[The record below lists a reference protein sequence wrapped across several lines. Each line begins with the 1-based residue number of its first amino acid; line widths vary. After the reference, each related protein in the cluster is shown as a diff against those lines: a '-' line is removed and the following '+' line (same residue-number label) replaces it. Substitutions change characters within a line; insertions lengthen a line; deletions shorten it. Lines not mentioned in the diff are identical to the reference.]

1 MTDWFAR
8 PILHVKD
15 VGPRFYVDRLGL
27 TNPWRHN
34 EDGKADVA
42 QVDRGGDSTGIR
54 MNHQRNGRAARYVS
68 RSLAGLS
75 RIVARAGS
83 TVSNSPAA
91 IAS

>member
-1 MTDWFAR
+1 MTEWFAR

-15 VGPRFYVDRLGL
+15 VGASLRFYVDRLGF

-34 EDGKADVA
+34 ED
-42 QVDRGGDSTGIR
+42 
-54 MNHQRNGRAARYVS
+54 HQRSGRAARYVS